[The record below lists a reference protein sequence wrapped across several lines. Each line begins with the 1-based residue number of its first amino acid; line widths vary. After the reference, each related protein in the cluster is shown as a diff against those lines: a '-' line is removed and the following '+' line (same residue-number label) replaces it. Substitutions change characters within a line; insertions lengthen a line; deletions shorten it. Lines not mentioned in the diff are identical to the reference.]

1 MDIDLGTDIDGTE
14 AARRILAKKEVP
26 IVFLT
31 SHSEKELVE
40 KVKNITR
47 YGYVIKNSGAFV
59 LLSSIEMAFEL
70 FYTQRET
77 RRKEEL
83 FELIANNTL
92 DLIAL
97 HNIDGSYIYLS
108 PSVERILGY
117 KAEELIGENPYSLF
131 HPEDIERIQKSSHEK
146 VKVGED
152 GISIS
157 YRIKTK
163 KGEYIW
169 LETISKSI
177 WDENRENIIMLQTV
191 SRDITERI
199 NKEKRENMYEAKLK
213 ESQARYK
220 SMVESSFE
228 AIFVHR
234 DYKFIYANAAGLKLV
249 GAKSF
254 QELEGRSIFEFVHP
268 EYIGQVED
276 RVHTLYTEKE
286 KAPIKEERFFRLDK
300 TIIDVEISANPIE
313 FDGEF
318 SILVIARDITDKK
331 NRERKMREA
340 EYRFQTL
347 IESLEVG
354 VIVQDSNAKILISN
368 PAAERLLGL
377 TRDQLKGKSSFDKDW
392 NLIQED
398 GSDFPGEA
406 HPVKICMKTKRPVT
420 DVVMGV
426 YRPKQQDRVWLLVNA
441 KPEFGDNEELTQV
454 ICTFQDITARK
465 QNDEILKEKEER
477 LRLALAAGSQGLY
490 DLDLRT
496 GKATVNHF
504 YSQMLGYDPNDFNET
519 NTFWK
524 ERLHEED
531 REGVYKI
538 YLDYIAGVRTDY
550 NVEFRQ
556 RTKNGDWKW
565 ILSQGKIVERDKN
578 GEPLRMIGVHTDIT
592 EKKKYELLQKA
603 RNSVLD
609 SMIAKQDIY
618 LILEEIVKNI
628 EIIQPDAKASILL
641 IDKEKR
647 LAKGASVSLPD
658 FYNKAIEGLE
668 IGNGV
673 GSCGTAAFTGDLVI
687 VEDIET
693 HAFWEPYKKIALEAN
708 LRACWSFPFKDDSGK
723 VLGTFATYY
732 NKPKHPSRSDLDI
745 IWEFSRI
752 TGLAVQNSITEIER
766 KKAEEEV
773 SSLLAEKEILLKEV
787 HHRIKNNMATI
798 SSLLGLQS
806 EYVNDE
812 RVSKILDDAQQR
824 ILSMM
829 LIYDKLYRSSS
840 DYQNISLD
848 DYLNDLLDHIIVS
861 FPGGHL
867 VSIERNIASFTL
879 NSKILFS
886 IGIIINELITN
897 SFKYA
902 FTGTRQKEGKIHV
915 SAKKVEGD
923 KIELIVSDNGVGLPE
938 GFSIKT
944 SKGFGLNLIHILT
957 QKKGNLFEVN
967 GNGGTTFRVILSL

>member
-1 MDIDLGTDIDGTE
+1 MQTPKTILLVDDDDVIATNHKAILVKEGYSVLTANTGEIAIQTALRESIDLVLMDIDLGTDIDGTE

-504 YSQMLGYDPNDFNET
+504 YSQMLG
-519 NTFWK
+519 
-524 ERLHEED
+524 
-531 REGVYKI
+531 
-538 YLDYIAGVRTDY
+538 
-550 NVEFRQ
+550 
-556 RTKNGDWKW
+556 
-565 ILSQGKIVERDKN
+565 
-578 GEPLRMIGVHTDIT
+578 
-592 EKKKYELLQKA
+592 
-603 RNSVLD
+603 
-609 SMIAKQDIY
+609 
-618 LILEEIVKNI
+618 
-628 EIIQPDAKASILL
+628 
-641 IDKEKR
+641 
-647 LAKGASVSLPD
+647 
-658 FYNKAIEGLE
+658 
-668 IGNGV
+668 
-673 GSCGTAAFTGDLVI
+673 
-687 VEDIET
+687 
-693 HAFWEPYKKIALEAN
+693 
-708 LRACWSFPFKDDSGK
+708 
-723 VLGTFATYY
+723 
-732 NKPKHPSRSDLDI
+732 
-745 IWEFSRI
+745 
-752 TGLAVQNSITEIER
+752 
-766 KKAEEEV
+766 
-773 SSLLAEKEILLKEV
+773 
-787 HHRIKNNMATI
+787 
-798 SSLLGLQS
+798 
-806 EYVNDE
+806 
-812 RVSKILDDAQQR
+812 
-824 ILSMM
+824 
-829 LIYDKLYRSSS
+829 
-840 DYQNISLD
+840 
-848 DYLNDLLDHIIVS
+848 
-861 FPGGHL
+861 
-867 VSIERNIASFTL
+867 
-879 NSKILFS
+879 
-886 IGIIINELITN
+886 
-897 SFKYA
+897 
-902 FTGTRQKEGKIHV
+902 
-915 SAKKVEGD
+915 
-923 KIELIVSDNGVGLPE
+923 
-938 GFSIKT
+938 
-944 SKGFGLNLIHILT
+944 
-957 QKKGNLFEVN
+957 
-967 GNGGTTFRVILSL
+967 